1 MPTVTG
7 TLTDIN
13 MGHLVGKSPQ
23 LVFTL
28 NAPNSSGALL
38 HPTEP
43 VRVTPASDGTFSVT
57 LAAATEMNDDGAYYL
72 LTVQWINSVG
82 NSPIRADHAGW
93 ELTVPSAGGAISKMW
108 RKRPSN
114 GRVVYVS
121 MTPPDN
127 PKQFDLWLKANPE
140 DDADP
145 ANTWDLAEWSNP

>member
-43 VRVTPASDGTFSVT
+43 VRVTPSSDGTFSVT
-57 LAAATEMNDDGAYYL
+57 LAATTEMNDDSAFYML
-72 LTVQWINSVG
+72 SIQWVNSVG
-82 NSPIRADHAGW
+82 NSPIRADHRGW
-93 ELTVPSAGGAISKMW
+93 ELTVPSVGGNISGMW
-108 RKRPSN
+108 RRRPKN

-121 MTPPDN
+121 LTPPEDAK
-127 PKQFDLWLKANPE
+127 PDDLWFEVNPNDE
-140 DDADP
+140 NDP
-145 ANTWDLAEWSNP
+145 ANTYWLSEGRNV